1 MSKRKQID
9 QRDITGQR
17 GINLIEKVVL
27 AMGCLWHPTNL
38 EAGIDGLI
46 EIRDPATG
54 VVTNCILQVQSK
66 ATSKP
71 FQAESDTSF
80 SYYCRQEDLDF
91 WLGGN
96 TPVILICSRPDDDQA
111 YWAHVQERFQTA
123 ESRNTKTIRFD
134 KARDSFDASCRERL
148 VQIAVPRDSG
158 LYLAPVPKHE
168 VLETNLL
175 PIIEYPET
183 YFVAQSKFQSTEL
196 ARKAL
201 RDADIWL
208 DHAWYIK
215 GGNLISLHDIGK
227 GDWEFLYERGTI
239 EELPFKDW
247 VFTEDEDDARDLVRL
262 LGLALTDTLRASGIH
277 HSGSEHQFYFRA
289 PRNLQEEKRPFQARM
304 RQSARTIFKGYG
316 SKKNPGQISYYRHM
330 AFRAGFVRIGLGW
343 CLEISPS
350 YHFTWNG
357 KKIHPRHASLLSGIR
372 RLDGARSVSDQVV
385 MWASLLAAKDLFS
398 DPGTLL
404 GFGKLL
410 TVELNAGINDK
421 EWQSREDDASFIVT
435 DVEAQ
440 GDQLSLL

>member
-1 MSKRKQID
+1 MKRKKID
-9 QRDITGQR
+9 QRDITGQK

-27 AMGCLWHPTNL
+27 EMGCLWHPTNL

-46 EIRDPATG
+46 EIRDPVSG
-54 VVTNCILQVQSK
+54 DVTNCILQVQSK
-66 ATSKP
+66 ATTKP
-71 FQAESDTSF
+71 FQAESDSAF
-80 SYYCRQEDLDF
+80 SYYCKQEDLDF

-96 TPVILICSRPDDDQA
+96 TPVILICSRPAAACA
-111 YWAHVQERFQTA
+111 YWAHVQERFQTS
-123 ESRNTKTIRFD
+123 ESRNSKTIRFD
-134 KARDSFDASCRERL
+134 KRRDVFDASSRERL
-148 VQIAVPRDSG
+148 IQIAVPRDSG

-175 PIIEYPET
+175 PIEEYPET
-183 YFVAQSKFQSTEL
+183 YFVAQSKFSTTEM
-196 ARKAL
+196 ARTAL
-201 RDADIWL
+201 REAEIWL

-215 GGNLISLHDIGK
+215 GGNLVSLHDIRK
-227 GDWEFLYERGTI
+227 GDWGFLVERGTI
-239 EELPFKDW
+239 EELPFRDF
-247 VFTEDEDDARDLVRL
+247 VLTEDEDETRDLVRL

-289 PRNLQEEKRPFQARM
+289 PQGLRDEKRPFQARM
-304 RQSARTIFKGYG
+304 RQSSRTIFKGYT
-316 SKKNPGQISYYRHM
+316 SKKQPDQISYYRHM
-330 AFRAGFVRIGLGW
+330 AFKAGFVRVGRDW
-343 CLEISPS
+343 CLEINPS

-398 DPGTLL
+398 APGRLL

-410 TVELNAGINDK
+410 TVELHAGINDK
-421 EWQSREDDASFIVT
+421 EWQSREDDATLIVT